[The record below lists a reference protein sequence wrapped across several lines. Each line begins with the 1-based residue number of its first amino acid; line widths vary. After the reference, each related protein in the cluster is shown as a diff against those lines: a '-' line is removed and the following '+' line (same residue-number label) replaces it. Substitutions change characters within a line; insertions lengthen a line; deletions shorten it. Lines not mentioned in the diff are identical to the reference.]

1 MPKIK
6 SIKTTVWEWI
16 GPVAPMPTN
25 FCTTPN
31 DLISSDSGSIANFRF
46 LGWLIVEI
54 ETEDG
59 LIGIGNAALAPHV
72 VKSLID
78 TQLAPMLIGQ
88 DALDTE
94 FLWQVM
100 FRSTMAFG
108 RKGIGMTAISALDLA
123 LWDIKGKHHKLPVFR
138 LLGGRTKSKLPVYAS
153 RLYSQPLDSLAEET
167 KKYLD
172 QGFTML
178 KLRMGWGPKDGAAG
192 MIRNE
197 ELVRTVRDLAGDEV
211 DIMVDCY
218 MGWSLEYAKQMLRR
232 LAPYNLRWIEEPL
245 IPDDIAGY
253 AELKAMNLVPI
264 AGGEHEY
271 SLYGF
276 RQLIEAS
283 AIDFAQFD
291 VNRVGGIT
299 AAQKIAHLCEA
310 FDIAVVPHGGQM
322 HNYHVSLSSIAAPFS
337 EFFPKVPVEVGN
349 ELFWYIFDGEPE
361 AKNGFVNLSDDML
374 GFGLSLKSP
383 TPETF
388 RLIT

>member
-245 IPDDIAGY
+245 I
-253 AELKAMNLVPI
+253 
-264 AGGEHEY
+264 
-271 SLYGF
+271 
-276 RQLIEAS
+276 
-283 AIDFAQFD
+283 
-291 VNRVGGIT
+291 
-299 AAQKIAHLCEA
+299 
-310 FDIAVVPHGGQM
+310 
-322 HNYHVSLSSIAAPFS
+322 
-337 EFFPKVPVEVGN
+337 
-349 ELFWYIFDGEPE
+349 
-361 AKNGFVNLSDDML
+361 
-374 GFGLSLKSP
+374 LSL
-383 TPETF
+383 
-388 RLIT
+388 IHI